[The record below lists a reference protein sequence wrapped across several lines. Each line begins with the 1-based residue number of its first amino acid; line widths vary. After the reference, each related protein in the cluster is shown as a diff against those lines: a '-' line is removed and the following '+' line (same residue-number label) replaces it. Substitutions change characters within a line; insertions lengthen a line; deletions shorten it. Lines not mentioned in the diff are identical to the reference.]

1 MSLLLSNCILSG
13 QVVNIH
19 IDGEFIAKIG
29 AEKYEH
35 TREID
40 LKRKIVIPGMIDLHT
55 HIRDMKQSYKEDWV
69 TAGRAALAG
78 GVTTVFDMPDTIP
91 PTSDA
96 NNYQIKKGFAR
107 KSAVNFGIYA
117 GATPDNFSEMKMFLD
132 EEANIAGIKIYLE
145 SSNTHRIISDEEML
159 KRFFILAKQYNK
171 PVLVHCEDQNDIH
184 ELEEKYRGT
193 QYNSVKYH
201 NMIHTAAAAV
211 KALKR
216 VLAIADEV
224 RGKLIVSQVSSADE
238 IKVLR
243 EHKKNCD
250 YPLYCEVTPHHLLLN
265 ESDLPFC
272 GLAGKVNPPLR
283 TFLDNDA
290 LWQALDDGII
300 DVIASNHAPH
310 SIDEKDSSYYLVPS
324 GFPGLETTL
333 PLLINESIASQR
345 LSIEDIVRLT
355 SGNPAKIMN
364 LYKRGQIKEGYYAD
378 IAVIDPART
387 WEIDPSTFESKAKYS
402 PFEGRAIKG
411 KISFTIVNGKP
422 ENQQGKEVEFE

>member
-1 MSLLLSNCILSG
+1 MSILLSNCILSG
-13 QVVNIH
+13 EPVNIL

-29 AEKYEH
+29 TEKFEH

-40 LKRKIVIPGMIDLHT
+40 LKRKLVIPGMIDLHT

-91 PTSDA
+91 PTGDA
-96 NNYQIKKGFAR
+96 NNYQIKKGYAR
-107 KSAVNFGIYA
+107 KSAVNFGLYA
-117 GATPDNFSEMKMFLD
+117 GATPGNFSEMKMFLD

-145 SSNTHRIISDEEML
+145 SSNTHQIISDDEML

-171 PVLVHCEDQNDIH
+171 PVLVHCEAQDEIH
-184 ELEEKYRGT
+184 ELQEKYRGP
-193 QYNSVKYH
+193 QYDSVKYH
-201 NMIHTAAAAV
+201 NKIHTTEAAV
-211 KALKR
+211 KALKL
-216 VLAIADEV
+216 VLAIADQV
-224 RGKLIVSQVSSADE
+224 KTKLIISQVSSADE
-238 IKVLR
+238 VKVLR

-272 GLAGKVNPPLR
+272 GMIGKVNPPLR
-283 TFLDNDA
+283 TFVDNDA
-290 LWQALDDGII
+290 LWQALEDGII

-310 SIDEKDSSYYLVPS
+310 SADEKESSYHLVPS

-333 PLLINESIASQR
+333 PLLFNEAIDAQR

-355 SGNPAKIMN
+355 SHNPAKIMN

-387 WEIDPSTFESKAKYS
+387 WKIDPSAFESKAKYS
-402 PFEGRAIKG
+402 PFEGRELKG
-411 KISFTIVNGKP
+411 RIAFTIVNGRL

>member
-13 QVVNIH
+13 ELVNIL

-29 AEKYEH
+29 TEKFEH

-40 LKRKIVIPGMIDLHT
+40 LKKKIVIPGMIDLHT

-145 SSNTHRIISDEEML
+145 SSNTHQIVTDDEML

-171 PVLVHCEDQNDIH
+171 PVLVHCEDQQEIH
-184 ELEEKYRGT
+184 RLE
-193 QYNSVKYH
+193 SVFQGPRFDSVMYH
-201 NMIHTAAAAV
+201 NKIHTTEAAV

-216 VLAIADEV
+216 VLTIANQV
-224 RGKLIVSQVSSADE
+224 KAKVIISQVSSSAE
-238 IKVLR
+238 MQLLR

-250 YPLYCEVTPHHLLLN
+250 YPLYCEATPHHLLLN

-272 GLAGKVNPPLR
+272 GLIGKVNPPLR
-283 TFLDNDA
+283 SHVDNDA

-300 DVIASNHAPH
+300 DFIASNHAPH
-310 SIDEKDSSYYLVPS
+310 SADEKDNSYHLVPS

-333 PLLINESIASQR
+333 PLLLNEVFTSNR
-345 LSIEDIVRLT
+345 LSIDTLTRLT
-355 SGNPAKIMN
+355 SYNPSKIMN

-378 IAVIDPART
+378 ITVVDPART
-387 WEIDPSTFESKAKYS
+387 WTVNPTAFESKAKYS
-402 PFEGRAIKG
+402 PFEGRELKG

-422 ENQQGKEVEFE
+422 EDQQGKEVEFE

>member
-13 QVVNIH
+13 ELVNIL

-29 AEKYEH
+29 TEKFEH

-40 LKRKIVIPGMIDLHT
+40 LKKKIVLPGMIDLHT

-107 KSAVNFGIYA
+107 KSAVNFGLYA

-132 EEANIAGIKIYLE
+132 EEANLAGIKIYLE
-145 SSNTHRIISDEEML
+145 SSNTHQIISDDEML

-171 PVLVHCEDQNDIH
+171 PVLVHCEAQQEIH
-184 ELEEKYRGT
+184 ELEEQYRGSK
-193 QYNSVKYH
+193 YDSVKYH
-201 NMIHTAAAAV
+201 NRIHTAAAAV
-211 KALKR
+211 KALKQ
-216 VLAIADEV
+216 VLAIADQV
-224 RGKLIVSQVSSADE
+224 QGKLIISQISSADE
-238 IKVLR
+238 VEVLG
-243 EHKKNCD
+243 EYKKNCD

-272 GLAGKVNPPLR
+272 GLVGKVNPPLR
-283 TFLDNDA
+283 TQADNDA
-290 LWQALDDGII
+290 LWQALNDGII

-310 SIDEKDSSYYLVPS
+310 AAEEKDNSYHLVPS
-324 GFPGLETTL
+324 GFPGLETAL
-333 PLLINESIASQR
+333 PLLINEALTSSR
-345 LSIEDIVRLT
+345 LSLDDLVRLT
-355 SGNPAKIMN
+355 SHNPAKIMN
-364 LYKRGQIKEGYYAD
+364 LYKRGQIKEGFYAD
-378 IAVIDPART
+378 IAIIDPART
-387 WEIDPSTFESKAKYS
+387 WKVDPSAFESKAKYS
-402 PFEGRAIKG
+402 PFEGRELRG
-411 KISFTIVNGKP
+411 KISFTIVNGRP